1 MSRYISSLSNPK
13 VKEIVQLVSK
23 SKVRKVF
30 GVCIVEGRREVDR
43 ALACNWE
50 MKELWTLENTEPV
63 AGVPD
68 TVDRYEVSA
77 KVYEKIAY
85 RDSTEDV
92 VAVFYPGWQF
102 CVPIEGFGGR
112 ESHRCC
118 RRHRE
123 TWKSWCNYAH
133 GFGRRRR
140 SDCSS

>member
-77 KVYEKIAY
+77 KVYERSHTVILRKMLLLFFTVRIAVL
-85 RDSTEDV
+85 RPDRRFWRPR
-92 VAVFYPGWQF
+92 VASLLLKASRNLEILVQLCARLWPQAPERLF
-102 CVPIEGFGGR
+102 
-112 ESHRCC
+112 
-118 RRHRE
+118 
-123 TWKSWCNYAH
+123 
-133 GFGRRRR
+133 
-140 SDCSS
+140 

>member
-68 TVDRYEVSA
+68 TVDRYEVYA

-92 VAVFYPGWQF
+92 VAVFYRPDGSF
-102 CVPIEGFGGR
+102 ASRSKVLEAASLIVVVEGI
-112 ESHRCC
+112 
-118 RRHRE
+118 
-123 TWKSWCNYAH
+123 
-133 GFGRRRR
+133 
-140 SDCSS
+140 